1 LKVKH
6 RAITVTLALLAFGYI
21 GAWAFY
27 SYLLGLSGDFPY
39 ACPVCANIDSLGPP
53 FPKFIWRTMAFGTL
67 NAALFAAVG
76 WTLIGIALGL
86 KRVSSGRSIR

>member
-21 GAWAFY
+21 GAGAFY
-27 SYLLGLSGDFPY
+27 SYLLGLSLDFPY
-39 ACPVCANIDSLGPP
+39 VCPVCPNIDSLGTPL
-53 FPKFIWRTMAFGTL
+53 PKFIERTIALGTL

-76 WTLIGIALGL
+76 WMLIGIVLGL
-86 KRVSSGRSIR
+86 KRVASGRPIR